1 MNLDRV
7 IAVRTTKTVYRDG
20 DLCIKVFN
28 KEFTKADVLHE
39 ALNQAIVE
47 GTGLNVPKIK
57 EVTTINGKWAIASEF
72 IDGKTLSALMKENPD
87 KNDEYLD
94 LFVSLQLEVLSKS
107 APDLIKLKDKINR
120 NIGRV
125 QLDATTR
132 YDLHTRLESM
142 PKHTRLCHGD
152 FVPSNIIITPEGT
165 PFITDW
171 AHASQGNATADAAI
185 TYLALKLNGD
195 TETAKKYIEKFCE
208 KCDRPRKYVQ
218 KWIPIIA
225 ASQSVKCNEHDR
237 ERLLSWSNVVDY
249 E

>member
-7 IAVRTTKTVYRDG
+7 IAVRTTKTVYRDA

-28 KEFTKADVLHE
+28 REFSKAEVLNE

-47 GTGLNVPKIK
+47 ETGLNVPKIK
-57 EVTTINGKWAIASEF
+57 EVTTINGKWVIASEF
-72 IDGKTLSALMKENPD
+72 IEGKTLSALMKENPD
-87 KNDEYLD
+87 KKDEYID
-94 LFVSLQLEVLSKS
+94 LFVTLQLEVLSKS
-107 APDLIKLKDKINR
+107 APNLIRLKDKINR
-120 NIGRV
+120 NIRLA

-132 YDLHTRLESM
+132 YDLHTRLENM
-142 PKHTRLCHGD
+142 PKHNNLCHGD
-152 FVPSNIIITPEGT
+152 FVPSNIIITPNGV

-185 TYLALKLNGD
+185 TYLTLKLTGD

-208 KCDRPRKYVQ
+208 KSGRPKKYVQ
-218 KWIPIIA
+218 KWLPIIA
-225 ASQSVKCNEHDR
+225 ASQSVKYNDRDR